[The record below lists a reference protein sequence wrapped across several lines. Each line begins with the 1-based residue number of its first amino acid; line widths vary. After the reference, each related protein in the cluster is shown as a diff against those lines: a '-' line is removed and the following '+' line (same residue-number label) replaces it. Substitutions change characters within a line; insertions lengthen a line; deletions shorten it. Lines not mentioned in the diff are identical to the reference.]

1 MTTGFQTAYKRGARR
16 LARMSDSALCA
27 LLASHR
33 NGVRPAAE
41 ALRVAP
47 IRLRQEIRDRGLPIV
62 RDLAAGSLRRYGKA
76 EFDRLTRGKTA
87 GEAAKRLGCAILTVL
102 REMRRRG
109 IPRVPA
115 VRRPVIAWDA
125 KTLRRLYVEEGLT
138 AEETGAR
145 LGVSQ
150 PAVLH
155 WMRRFGIPL
164 RPRGAK
170 VRCGKGRYK
179 REVDN
184 RSRSCESV

>member
-1 MTTGFQTAYKRGARR
+1 
-16 LARMSDSALCA
+16 MSDSALCA
-27 LLASHR
+27 WMASHR
-33 NGVRPAAE
+33 NSTRAAAE

-47 IRLRQEIRDRGLPIV
+47 IRLRQEIRDRGLPIQ

-125 KTLRRLYVEEGLT
+125 ATLRRLYVEEGMT
-138 AEETGAR
+138 AEQVGVV
-145 LGVSQ
+145 LGTSQ
-150 PAVLH
+150 TAALH

-179 REVDN
+179 KGVDTALN
-184 RSRSCESV
+184 AV